1 MRLFLACI
9 FLISFVSIAQKK
21 PNVVF
26 ILADDLGI
34 GDVSCMNPK
43 SKINTPNIDLMAK
56 KGIKFSDAHSNSA
69 VCTPSRYGILTGR
82 YAWRSEI
89 KSGVLWSY
97 DSLLIK
103 TQRMTLASILKTKG
117 YETACIGKWHLG
129 LGWQKNGNGEISFEK
144 PLRNGP
150 NDIGFDYFYGITA
163 SLDIPPYFYIENNK
177 ITATKIDT
185 IAGTKGKGFWR
196 EGPIGDDFK
205 HKEVLDVFTQKAIDF
220 IGKKRKEPYF
230 LYLPLAAPHTPI
242 LPSKEYLGKSKTNE
256 YGDFVLMVDDMIG
269 KIIQAIEKTGEIE
282 NTIIVFTSDNGCSTA
297 ADIPELQALGHE
309 PSYIYRGQKADIYE
323 GGHRIPLIVRWDSKI
338 PNSKVS
344 NQTVCLTDFF
354 ATMAEITQ
362 TKLEDN
368 AGEDSFSLLP
378 IFESKPKKYERT
390 STVVHSID
398 GNFGI
403 MEGDWKLNF
412 TAGSG
417 GWSFPRAGKEELGLP
432 KIQLYN
438 LKDDPS
444 EKVNL
449 QDKYPEKVNE
459 MRLLMQ
465 KTIENGRS
473 TKGQKQANDGEF
485 LKDKMIGIWE

>member
-1 MRLFLACI
+1 MRLLFLFILLLC
-9 FLISFVSIAQKK
+9 FESNGQKR

-34 GDVSCMNPK
+34 GDVSCINPN
-43 SKINTPNIDLMAK
+43 SKIKTPNIDLLAK
-56 KGIKFSDAHSNSA
+56 KGINFTDAHSNSA

-82 YAWRSEI
+82 YAWRSEV

-97 DSLLIK
+97 DSLLINTK
-103 TQRMTLASILKTKG
+103 RITMASMLKSKG

-129 LGWQKNGNGEISFEK
+129 LGWQKNAKGEILFKEPIK
-144 PLRNGP
+144 KGP
-150 NDIGFDYFYGITA
+150 NEIGFDYFYGITA

-185 IAGTKGKGFWR
+185 IAGTTGKGFWR
-196 EGPIGDDFK
+196 EGPIGNDFK
-205 HKEVLDVFTQKAIDF
+205 HEEVLDVFTQKAIDF
-220 IGKKRKEPYF
+220 IGKKRENPYF

-242 LPSKEYLGKSKTNE
+242 LPTKEYLGKSKTNE
-256 YGDFVLMVDDMIG
+256 YGDFVEMMDDRIG
-269 KIIQAIEKTGEIE
+269 KIIDAIEKTGEIE

-297 ADIPELQALGHE
+297 SDIPELQALGHE

-323 GGHRIPLIVRWDSKI
+323 GGHRIPLIVRWDGHVSQ
-338 PNSKVS
+338 SKVI

-354 ATMAEITQ
+354 VTMAEITQ
-362 TKLEDN
+362 TKLPAD
-368 AGEDSFSLLP
+368 AGEDSFSLVP
-378 IFESKPKKYERT
+378 IFDNKGKNYQRT

-403 MEGDWKLNF
+403 IKGDWKLNF

-417 GWSFPRAGKEELGLP
+417 GWSFPKAGKEEIGLP
-432 KIQLYN
+432 KLQLFN

-444 EKVNL
+444 EKNNL
-449 QDKYPEKVNE
+449 QDKNLGKVNE
-459 MRLLMQ
+459 LRTQMQ

-473 TKGQKQANDGEF
+473 TKGPKQINDGKF
-485 LKDKMIGIWE
+485 LKEKMVGIW